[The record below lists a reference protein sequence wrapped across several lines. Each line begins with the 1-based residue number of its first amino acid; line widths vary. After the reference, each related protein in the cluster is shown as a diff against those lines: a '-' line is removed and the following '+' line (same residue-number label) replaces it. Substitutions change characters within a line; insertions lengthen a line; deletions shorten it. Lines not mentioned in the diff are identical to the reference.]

1 MQRRRGGGDPP
12 DATAETSL
20 SRMHVRRGGWRGI
33 WILWTMACVLL
44 AWLSWMG
51 HEAASM
57 RRGGDC
63 RVGRVLFG
71 LGVILAWG
79 VDMSIDNV

>member
-1 MQRRRGGGDPP
+1 
-12 DATAETSL
+12 
-20 SRMHVRRGGWRGI
+20 
-33 WILWTMACVLL
+33 MACVLL